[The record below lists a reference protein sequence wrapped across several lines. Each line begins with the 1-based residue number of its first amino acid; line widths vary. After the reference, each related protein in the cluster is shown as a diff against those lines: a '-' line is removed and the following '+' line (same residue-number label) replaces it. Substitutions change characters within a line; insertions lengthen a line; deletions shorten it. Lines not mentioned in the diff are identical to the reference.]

1 MPGTTTPNQSQSPA
15 FQAFSWHSPGIFPDR
30 NILLTEYALNVGAGV
45 ATLLELIE
53 FSDEQMAFDGR
64 PLLEERDKSS
74 LMRLAIAS
82 GKLLADYAHAQISQ
96 ANHAHA
102 DAGAKTSAGG
112 AK

>member
-1 MPGTTTPNQSQSPA
+1 MPSTTAPDQSQSPV
-15 FQAFSWHSPGIFPDR
+15 FQAFSWHNPDIFPDQK
-30 NILLTEYALNVGAGV
+30 IILTEYARNVGAGV
-45 ATLLELIE
+45 STLLELIE
-53 FSDEQMAFDGR
+53 FSDEQMAFYGR

>member
-1 MPGTTTPNQSQSPA
+1 MPGTPTPNQSQSPV
-15 FQAFSWHSPGIFPDR
+15 FRAFSWHSPGIFPDR
-30 NILLTEYALNVGAGV
+30 NILLTEYARNVGAGV

-74 LMRLAIAS
+74 LMRLAIVS
-82 GKLLADYAHAQISQ
+82 GKLLADYAHAQISH